1 MRSLACA
8 IASLCAV
15 AACAPAVRVV
25 GPDVQTLERARE
37 RLTAAPALVRAGC
50 LDCLIDAVRDYEAAR
65 EIPVLAEEATGGAA
79 RAAALVALRERELG
93 IEPAGVPGVPGV
105 PGAFD
110 HARALA
116 ASSPTLAESMSLLF
130 EVGET
135 LSGRSDGGPVR
146 SDAEMV
152 AAALAARNRV
162 AWTESLR
169 ARADENELTAYLW
182 VAFNCAYNSPTND
195 AVEALRDA
203 IPSLK
208 DTPLIRYRIAS
219 CTALRIPALTELID
233 ANPRFH
239 EVTYYMGLDAII
251 QGDLDEADAQFER
264 AYQWRPRW
272 ASLANTRGNVSM
284 TAEDFEQATEF
295 YDQALSLAPDH
306 VQALLGK
313 ARALTF
319 AGRYPDALTA
329 TDALLG
335 LERWFIGDARYLRAL
350 NELQLG
356 RYDEAW
362 DDIERAAA
370 LITNAEVPKLAG
382 IIAVQRQQSQV
393 ARAKFEEARRR
404 NGMDC
409 EVPFYL
415 GSVLVEQREWA
426 LSAEAFIAAAS
437 CFDEWQADIEEQIA
451 RLRVSEASP
460 ARQARQIARREQ
472 QLATQARM
480 RATSWF
486 NTAAACFNL
495 ARHDE
500 AREYAERVT
509 DDAQFGQRAREL
521 LARLP
526 VSR

>member
-1 MRSLACA
+1 MRRLAGA
-8 IASLCAV
+8 IAALCAV
-15 AACAPAVRVV
+15 AACGPPVRVA
-25 GPDVQTLERARE
+25 GPDVQALARARE

-65 EIPVLAEEATGGAA
+65 EVPAFADEATGGAA

-93 IEPAGVPGVPGV
+93 IEPS
-105 PGAFD
+105 GALERS
-110 HARALA
+110 RALS
-116 ASSPTLAESMSLLF
+116 ASSLTLEQSMSLLF
-130 EVGET
+130 DVGET

-152 AAALAARNRV
+152 AAGLAARNRV

-182 VAFNCAYNSPTND
+182 VAFNCTYNSPSNA
-195 AVEALRDA
+195 AVEALLGD
-203 IPSLK
+203 IPSQK
-208 DTPLIRYRIAS
+208 DTPLIRYRIAT
-219 CTALRIPALTELID
+219 CTALRIPALTELLD

-239 EVTYYMGLDAII
+239 EITYYMGLDAII
-251 QGDLDEADAQFER
+251 QGNLDEADAQFER

-272 ASLANTRGNVSM
+272 ASLANTRGNVFM
-284 TAEDFEQATEF
+284 TAEDFEQASEF

-319 AGRYPDALTA
+319 AGRYTDALTA
-329 TDALLG
+329 TDALLM

-356 RYDEAW
+356 RYDDAW
-362 DDIERAAA
+362 TDIERAAA

-415 GSVLVEQREWA
+415 GSVLVERREWA
-426 LSAEAFIAAAS
+426 LAAEAFIAAAG
-437 CFDEWQADIEEQIA
+437 CFDESQTDIEDQIA
-451 RLRVSEASP
+451 RIRTSEASP
-460 ARQARQIARREQ
+460 TRQARQIARREQ
-472 QLATQARM
+472 QLASQARM

-495 ARHDE
+495 ARHNE
-500 AREYAERVT
+500 ARQYAERVT
-509 DDAQFGQRAREL
+509 DDAQFGPRARDL

-526 VSR
+526 ALR